1 MRALVAAC
9 LALSIGACSV
19 TQQAKPTQV
28 QFSGF
33 FGDYTDLTPTNNS
46 NQVLLRYINPTA
58 RWSSYTAVRLEP
70 VTFWAGPDSKVS
82 IATQQMLT
90 DYAYQ
95 KFAAALTAKGIH
107 VTDRAGP
114 GVLVVRMALTDATS
128 ATPALRTISV
138 VVPQAR
144 LLSAA
149 SSLVTGEFAFT
160 GSIQTEGEA
169 IDSMSGQREAAW
181 LDKRFGGASIKN
193 ADVWEWGDAEKAI
206 DLWAELA
213 ATRLADLQ
221 QGNAA

>member
-1 MRALVAAC
+1 
-9 LALSIGACSV
+9 
-19 TQQAKPTQV
+19 
-28 QFSGF
+28 
-33 FGDYTDLTPTNNS
+33 
-46 NQVLLRYINPTA
+46 
-58 RWSSYTAVRLEP
+58 
-70 VTFWAGPDSKVS
+70 
-82 IATQQMLT
+82 
-90 DYAYQ
+90 
-95 KFAAALTAKGIH
+95 
-107 VTDRAGP
+107 
-114 GVLVVRMALTDATS
+114 MALTDATS

-149 SSLVTGEFAFT
+149 SSLVTEEFAFT

-181 LDKRFGGASIKN
+181 LDKRFGGALIKN